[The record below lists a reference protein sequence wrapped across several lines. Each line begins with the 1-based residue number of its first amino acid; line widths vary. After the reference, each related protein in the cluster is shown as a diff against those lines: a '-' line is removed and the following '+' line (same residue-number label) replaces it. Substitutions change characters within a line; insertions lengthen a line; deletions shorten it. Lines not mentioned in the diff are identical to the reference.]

1 MADEKVFADGFMFKR
16 RDNAPE
22 WVVGRMSVKCDDA
35 VAWMRENHKDG
46 WINLNVNQAKSGNY
60 HVELDTFVP
69 KAQTTA
75 PAKATKEVVG
85 DLPF

>member
-1 MADEKVFADGFMFKR
+1 MSDEKVFADGFMFKR

-46 WINLNVNQAKSGNY
+46 WINLNVNQAKSGNLY
-60 HVELDTFVP
+60 LRRRLQRP
-69 KAQTTA
+69 LRLLKR
-75 PAKATKEVVG
+75 
-85 DLPF
+85 